1 MGGEAFF
8 HFYSADI
15 HLHLFCVSH
24 FNNLRFYTWCC
35 WSGWTFGIPCL
46 PLPPCCYNY
55 GAYTDVTVERS
66 AVLFLMW
73 TAFSGY
79 DRSHTTPKVAD
90 YVSYALSVVQFLF
103 CFRVPQ
109 RAPRLTHQVAPCGGW
124 RWCLGARGL
133 WRIEP
138 LRWPL
143 HSLVA
148 FSLPSKYVRNV
159 LIQEHERVRGSA
171 PCVYMSARHFWRQ
184 LKQKEPKN
192 DEAFFISLNPDQ
204 QLEASP
210 GG

>member
-1 MGGEAFF
+1 MWRGCWLKHECLFVESEIFWMSIKSTLFHWCVCVCSGWRGFF

-15 HLHLFCVSH
+15 HLHLFCVSR

-124 RWCLGARGL
+124 RRCLGARGVVTN
-133 WRIEP
+133 WTS
-138 LRWPL
+138 
-143 HSLVA
+143 SLA
-148 FSLPSKYVRNV
+148 TS
-159 LIQEHERVRGSA
+159 
-171 PCVYMSARHFWRQ
+171 
-184 LKQKEPKN
+184 
-192 DEAFFISLNPDQ
+192 
-204 QLEASP
+204 
-210 GG
+210 